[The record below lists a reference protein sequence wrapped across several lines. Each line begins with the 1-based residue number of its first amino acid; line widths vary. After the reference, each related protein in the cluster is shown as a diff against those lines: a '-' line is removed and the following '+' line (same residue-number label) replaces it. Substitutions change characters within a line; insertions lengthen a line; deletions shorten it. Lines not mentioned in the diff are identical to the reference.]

1 MLTRLMLIMIGAG
14 CVMATTFCADAGA
27 QAGVSDLRCE
37 FLHNP
42 LGIDAAQPRLSWI
55 LPLDKPGQRQ
65 TAYQVLVGSRE
76 DLLAEG
82 KADLWDSGKVASDQS
97 SLVVYAGKP
106 LASKMRCFWKVQ
118 VWDKDGQAWPWSETA
133 FWTMGL
139 LAPEDWKGQWIGA
152 DWMKDNAGPLPWLRK
167 TITLNEKP
175 RRAMAY
181 VCALG
186 YYELYVNGEK
196 VDDYVLCPAVSEY
209 GKRGLYVTHDVSK
222 YLTAGENCIGIWLG
236 RGWSV
241 QSLSKASQSGPLVKA
256 QFEMESD
263 AGNVTVVTDETWKA
277 HASNITPLG
286 KGDSGDYGGESV
298 DARAYLENWNKL
310 GLDETDWSAV
320 KVSTPPTPIVAAMMM
335 EPNRIIG
342 SINPVSITPH
352 DKEFLVD
359 MGKNYSGWFE
369 MRFPASMPAGQKI
382 EIQFADKQFPDGKFQ
397 FYNQRDEYITKGG
410 GESFKS
416 RFNYHSFRWALI
428 KGLSEAPKAEDITGL
443 PISTD
448 YAPAAEFACSNELL
462 NKVYQTMLWTYRCLS
477 LSGYT
482 VDCPHRERLGYGGD
496 SGTSMEM
503 AMTNFKTATFYN
515 KWVDDWRDAQN
526 EEGDVPFTAP
536 HHDAGGGPVWSGF
549 CVTMPWQVY
558 VEFGDKRILEQS
570 YPEMV
575 KWLAF
580 VDTKFKDGILQFY
593 VSIGCKDP
601 HWNFL
606 GDWVPPGRKQG
617 QGRVDDRSTLF
628 FNNCYYVFCLQLASK
643 IAYVL
648 DKPAEGEVYARKAQE
663 LAQRLQEQFYEP
675 AKASYANGEQPYLAI
690 PLLFNIVPEPLRDKV
705 MANLE
710 HDITVTQKGHLNTG
724 MHGTYYMIKYFI
736 AQGRNDLVYTI
747 MSKDTYPSYGYM
759 LKNGATTIWEEWD
772 SDNSQ
777 IHNTLISA
785 GLWFIQGLGGI
796 RYDEQ
801 KPGFKH
807 IILSPGVVDE
817 LSFAKASYDSPYG
830 KISSHW
836 AKEGDSVT
844 YDLEIPANTTATVI
858 LPAKSAEAVRENGKP
873 ISPREDIT
881 DLQAKNGKVQ
891 FMAAPGQYKFD
902 VSSK

>member
-1 MLTRLMLIMIGAG
+1 
-14 CVMATTFCADAGA
+14 MATTFCADAGA